1 MGLPDTSWVL
11 GIGSR
16 GLCLLSLGTQYT
28 GRQTANRPT
37 DICGLCL
44 MLRGD
49 VRDTHC
55 WGESP
60 LMTGDQQ
67 RPLGRMTFELPP
79 KGGKGARLED
89 QGKKQGRALQAEG
102 TAYGDTLRTESLDY
116 RGNRK
121 VASMTAL
128 WVPERAGTEA
138 GRCWSQTSRASWGG
152 IGIEKVLSR

>member
-1 MGLPDTSWVL
+1 
-11 GIGSR
+11 
-16 GLCLLSLGTQYT
+16 
-28 GRQTANRPT
+28 
-37 DICGLCL
+37 

-49 VRDTHC
+49 VRETHC
-55 WGESP
+55 WGES
-60 LMTGDQQ
+60 LFMTGDQQ

-79 KGGKGARLED
+79 KGGKGARHWEIKARSRGEHVR
-89 QGKKQGRALQAEG
+89 QKEQPPGIPCGQSVW
-102 TAYGDTLRTESLDY
+102 TT
-116 RGNRK
+116 GNRK